1 MKPWKKWSIYLL
13 AGFLLLSVVPV
24 IALRWLPVPSSSV
37 ILQRTLMEGA
47 TQHHQWTRLERIAPA
62 MALAV
67 VAAEDQEFPEHH
79 GFDVKAIREAMTHN
93 ARGGHLRGASTITQ
107 QVARN
112 LFLWQGR
119 SWLRK
124 GMEAWMTILLETFWP
139 KWRILEVY
147 LNIAETGPHTFGVE
161 MAARRYLGTT
171 AARLSEPEAALVA
184 AVLPNPVRMHIDRP
198 SAYVLERRDHILE
211 QMRLLGSGYL
221 DAILAAARH

>member
-1 MKPWKKWSIYLL
+1 
-13 AGFLLLSVVPV
+13 
-24 IALRWLPVPSSSV
+24 
-37 ILQRTLMEGA
+37 
-47 TQHHQWTRLERIAPA
+47 
-62 MALAV
+62 
-67 VAAEDQEFPEHH
+67 
-79 GFDVKAIREAMTHN
+79 
-93 ARGGHLRGASTITQ
+93 
-107 QVARN
+107 
-112 LFLWQGR
+112 
-119 SWLRK
+119 LRK